1 MKTSRSRPEDAGQF
15 IKDPLGHFLA
25 MPWAA
30 ALLLDPATT
39 AIVVPDRK
47 PLPSGARS
55 LVNCIL
61 NSATT
66 VRACVSYWQSPQLLA
81 QRSAESQLSGATEP
95 ASAGGRHG
103 NHVSSR
109 QALLQESG
117 PKIKEDTKTQPC
129 LLFNALLDIG
139 EQMSGFEGTLHGG
152 ATALFI
158 DEAMGSVAGGKS
170 PFAAVTVQINTNFRK
185 TINLPQVL
193 LVRARVVKKEGRKIY
208 VRASIENKDG
218 NIMAESDGL
227 FIETD
232 DGRTKL

>member
-1 MKTSRSRPEDAGQF
+1 
-15 IKDPLGHFLA
+15 
-25 MPWAA
+25 
-30 ALLLDPATT
+30 
-39 AIVVPDRK
+39 
-47 PLPSGARS
+47 
-55 LVNCIL
+55 
-61 NSATT
+61 
-66 VRACVSYWQSPQLLA
+66 
-81 QRSAESQLSGATEP
+81 
-95 ASAGGRHG
+95 
-103 NHVSSR
+103 VSSR

-170 PFAAVTVQINTNFRK
+170 PFAVSLKLARYQEGQLKLTQPWYGIDKAVTVQINTNFRK

-193 LVRARVVKKEGRKIY
+193 LVRARMVKKEGRKIY

-218 NIMAESDGL
+218 ECSRLSKPAHG
-227 FIETD
+227 
-232 DGRTKL
+232 